1 MNFLGCAS
9 CHRRDFV
16 LISDR
21 TMVNEDEEEVVT
33 YLRESRHISVC
44 KYSVKFVISNVRFS
58 SDMCKNCDH
67 VIARH
72 EYTFTVVDDYQVS
85 CAINHYSLSF
95 LLVVGKDKNKFAIKL
110 FIIIMIIIII
120 TGNTLQ

>member
-1 MNFLGCAS
+1 
-9 CHRRDFV
+9 
-16 LISDR
+16 
-21 TMVNEDEEEVVT
+21 
-33 YLRESRHISVC
+33 
-44 KYSVKFVISNVRFS
+44 
-58 SDMCKNCDH
+58 MCKNCDH

-120 TGNTLQ
+120 TGNILQ

>member
-1 MNFLGCAS
+1 M
-9 CHRRDFV
+9 

-21 TMVNEDEEEVVT
+21 TMVNEDEEEIVT
-33 YLRESRHISVC
+33 YMRESREFSVC
-44 KYSVKFVISNVRFS
+44 KYSVKFEISNFCFS

-85 CAINHYSLSF
+85 RALNSTTAYE
-95 LLVVGKDKNKFAIKL
+95 KFNIHVNSTCLKC
-110 FIIIMIIIII
+110 I
-120 TGNTLQ
+120 